1 MGAID
6 TLLVEVVAQV
16 VVQEVVGQEVKAV
29 VGGVTDK
36 DNELMVWEVFWVR
49 VTEVDGSEV
58 DAVMFD
64 DANIVGAASLS
75 RG

>member
-36 DNELMVWEVFWVR
+36 DNELMV
-49 VTEVDGSEV
+49 
-58 DAVMFD
+58 
-64 DANIVGAASLS
+64 
-75 RG
+75 